1 MGVGE
6 GVGKGEGD
14 GGVGDGENRY
24 GAHGCGVRGV
34 VWMGESEGMSPV
46 IYPSH
51 TLSLSLPYV
60 LYTVNY
66 T

>member
-6 GVGKGEGD
+6 GVRKGEGD

-34 VWMGESEGMSPV
+34 DGGK
-46 IYPSH
+46 
-51 TLSLSLPYV
+51 
-60 LYTVNY
+60 
-66 T
+66 